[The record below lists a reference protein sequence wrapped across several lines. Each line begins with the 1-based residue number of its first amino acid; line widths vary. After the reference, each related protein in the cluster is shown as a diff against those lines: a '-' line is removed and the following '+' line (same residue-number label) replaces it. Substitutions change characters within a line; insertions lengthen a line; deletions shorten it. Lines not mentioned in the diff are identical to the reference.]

1 MRKPTMCIGEDQDT
15 DQLAVTAKLISVF
28 CFFATRIVQYLFF
41 LNEVAEMLTLISLI
55 VGQLHCS

>member
-1 MRKPTMCIGEDQDT
+1 MRKPAMCIVEDQDT

-28 CFFATRIVQYLFF
+28 FFATRIIQYLCF